1 MFSHCHQRPTV
12 LSRDPTVAG
21 GNPSTGS
28 GSSSSSTTRNL
39 LLLRVRTSFP
49 SLFLQLSLPYFLSSF
64 FLFSC
69 LFLPLGEGVRGVGKN
84 EMRAQMIAIHHMLIS
99 ANGTKTVSIILE
111 LTAKLT

>member
-1 MFSHCHQRPTV
+1 MGILV
-12 LSRDPTVAG
+12 LLAQGVA
-21 GNPSTGS
+21 
-28 GSSSSSTTRNL
+28 L
-39 LLLRVRTSFP
+39 LGTYYYFEVRTSFP